1 MTRQK
6 RKWIGAVALAALA
19 STVLAGNV
27 VADPGADAPLNQYYA
42 MKDEDPKGALAL
54 LEEAA
59 KHYPDDLRIHS
70 ELAFGYLRAGD
81 KVRALGALEAAT
93 AIAPDRADLWQ
104 QIGYVEL
111 DLDQPQKA
119 LEAFQKAHKIDP
131 DDQQVVM
138 QIGYLQQQLGD
149 DQAAAEAFQT
159 IAMSGDEDRAE
170 QACAAYRNVR
180 GSSVKLLPNPW
191 FAEVYAAPEYRSHD
205 DVAVLPI
212 EGRVGVSYGSS
223 STVEA
228 YVSLRGTI
236 DTRSGKAD
244 LVPITYYDNAAFV
257 AGGVRVQP
265 FADVPVS
272 LFAEAGAGYD
282 IADQNRGRL
291 RSDFRGGA
299 VAYQQWNAEPPCAG
313 GSRFP
318 FRFIADVYGEAIYY
332 SRYDNNVLFYARA
345 RPGMRMFE
353 TPAWGVDGYL
363 LGAISSDLK
372 NNKDDRFNEY
382 GTGIALHAYD
392 PFRWTARA
400 EWVDV
405 NRSQA
410 EDYSNFRFRLEYQTR
425 F

>member
-1 MTRQK
+1 
-6 RKWIGAVALAALA
+6 
-19 STVLAGNV
+19 
-27 VADPGADAPLNQYYA
+27 
-42 MKDEDPKGALAL
+42 
-54 LEEAA
+54 
-59 KHYPDDLRIHS
+59 
-70 ELAFGYLRAGD
+70 
-81 KVRALGALEAAT
+81 
-93 AIAPDRADLWQ
+93 
-104 QIGYVEL
+104 
-111 DLDQPQKA
+111 
-119 LEAFQKAHKIDP
+119 
-131 DDQQVVM
+131 M

-149 DQAAAEAFQT
+149 DQAAAEAFKT
-159 IAMSGDEDRAE
+159 TVMSGDRIRAD

-180 GSSVKLLPNPW
+180 GSSGKLLPDPW
-191 FAEVYAAPEYRSHD
+191 FAEVYAAPEYRSHH
-205 DVAVLPI
+205 DVAVAPI
-212 EGRVGVSYGSS
+212 EGRVGVSYGAS

-244 LVPITYYDNAAFV
+244 LVPVTYYDNAAFV
-257 AGGVRVQP
+257 AGGLRVQP

-272 LFAEAGAGYD
+272 LFAEVGAGYD

-299 VAYQQWNAEPPCAG
+299 VAYQQWNVEAPCAG
-313 GSRFP
+313 GDRFP

-332 SRYDNNVLFYARA
+332 SRYDNNVLFYGRV
-345 RPGMRMFE
+345 RPGIRLFE
-353 TPAWGVDGYL
+353 TPTWGVDGYL
-363 LGAISSDLK
+363 LGAVSSDLK
-372 NNKDDRFNEY
+372 NNKDNHFGEY

-400 EWVDV
+400 ELVDV